1 MRRVRPVR
9 GVTIIFKRVR
19 LLDSSVDCL
28 GHFLAW
34 HWEMA
39 FGSGFLACITI
50 ATLAHK
56 PTRNCS
62 QPIPRYPHFLVPA
75 FGTSSSLGN
84 KFSLSFYQVLNSQ
97 SKMSLHALSSS
108 RAGLFA
114 SLQALLPTIPR
125 MSTAI
130 TIPTITHLNILH
142 FSQTSGNQYFA
153 PYLKRNR
160 VIRGSVCGNW
170 QEGPTGQQGSQQM
183 SRVWRVKRKNVLCET
198 CVESIKAMWRKGGEV
213 KDVGTEITTGTP

>member
-1 MRRVRPVR
+1 
-9 GVTIIFKRVR
+9 
-19 LLDSSVDCL
+19 
-28 GHFLAW
+28 
-34 HWEMA
+34 MA

-130 TIPTITHLNILH
+130 TIPTITHLNIPSLLPDLWESILRAVPKKKQSH
-142 FSQTSGNQYFA
+142 SR
-153 PYLKRNR
+153 KRMRQLAGKALQDNKALNR
-160 VIRGSVCGNW
+160 CPACG
-170 QEGPTGQQGSQQM
+170 G
-183 SRVWRVKRKNVLCET
+183 VKRKNVLCET